1 MSAQRN
7 GYRATRRRWIA
18 VQNDDGFMREGGA
31 RHGAGYSVLVWL
43 SRGRERVDPGS
54 WVRGGMRTVGSLL
67 EVSVLEVSVPDVV
80 ASAGLLMSLVTG
92 ARVLVIV

>member
-18 VQNDDGFMREGGA
+18 VQNDDGFMRKGGTG
-31 RHGAGYSVLVWL
+31 HGAGYSVLVWL

-54 WVRGGMRTVGSLL
+54 WVWGGVRGTDAL
-67 EVSVLEVSVPDVV
+67 LEVSVPDVDV
-80 ASAGLLMSLVTG
+80 PVVVVSPGLLMSLVTG